1 MTAVAARQRRAVW
14 AAALALLLAL
24 AAVGWTQWR
33 QHRLLDSTVQYQ
45 NDYLQIS
52 LAQLQIEYLRLH
64 SALQKEVQAAAPDRA
79 AVQLRYDIFVSR
91 VDLLASGRVEL
102 IVPDAAEVRRVLTQI
117 HAFIGQADR
126 TLGPAASAPL
136 DSAAARSLLML
147 MEPLDAPIHSLVVEA
162 THSASAL
169 VGSHY
174 DAVRDQ
180 GRSGLIL
187 TALLS
192 ATSVGFALLA
202 LGLWRREG
210 QRRRELEALAAD
222 LRVAQRKAEDA
233 SVAKSAF
240 LANMSHELRTPFQGL
255 LGMLQLLDSQALTAS
270 QHRQLRVARESG
282 GHLLDILN
290 DVLDAARLEAG
301 TLRLQ
306 EDAVS
311 PRALAADVQ
320 ALMTPPAQAK
330 GLTLDAQVD
339 PALPAHVLLDGT
351 RVRQVLF
358 NLLSNAIKFT
368 ERGSVGMALGERDG
382 RLCIAVTDTG
392 VGMNAATQSRLF
404 QRFSQGDDSTSRRHG
419 GAGLGLE
426 ISRSLAHLMGGEIE
440 VQSTLGHG
448 SRFELQLPLRVAPAH
463 AQPTSAAE
471 LPPVVPGALRSLR
484 LLVVEDN
491 AVNCEVLAAMIAHL
505 GHRAQFAH
513 DGRAAVLAVQQ
524 GEFDLVLM
532 DLHMPELDGLAATRA
547 IRALPAAKATL
558 PIVALTADAYAETQ
572 ARCFDAGMNGFLSK
586 PVTLDALAHAVAH
599 HAAAAARESA
609 PAGEGTIAAA
619 SAK

>member
-1 MTAVAARQRRAVW
+1 VTEVPARQRRYVW

-45 NDYLQIS
+45 NDYLQTS

-64 SALQKEVQAAAPDRA
+64 GALQKAAQAAAPDRD

-102 IVPDAAEVRRVLTQI
+102 IVPDAAEVQRVLAQI

-126 TLGPAASAPL
+126 TLGPAADAPL
-136 DSAAARSLLML
+136 DSASARSLLML

-169 VGSHY
+169 VGRHY
-174 DAVRDQ
+174 DTVRDQ

-202 LGLWRREG
+202 LALWRREG
-210 QRRRELEALAAD
+210 QRRRELETLAAD
-222 LRVAQRKAEDA
+222 LRVAQRKAEGA
-233 SVAKSAF
+233 SMAKSAF

-301 TLRLQ
+301 TLRLH

-330 GLTLDAQVD
+330 GLTLGTQVD
-339 PALPAHVLLDGT
+339 PALPARVLLDGT

-368 ERGSVGMALGERDG
+368 ERGSVGMALRERDG
-382 RLCIAVTDTG
+382 RLCITVTDSG
-392 VGMNAATQSRLF
+392 IGMDAATQSRLF

-426 ISRSLAHLMGGEIE
+426 ISRSLAQLMGGDIE
-440 VQSTLGHG
+440 VHSTPGQG
-448 SRFELQLPLRVAPAH
+448 SRFELQLPLRAAPAH
-463 AQPTSAAE
+463 AQPAGPAE
-471 LPPVVPGALRSLR
+471 LPPVPPGALRSLR
-484 LLVVEDN
+484 LLVAEDN
-491 AVNCEVLAAMIAHL
+491 EVNCEVLAAMIAHL
-505 GHRAQFAH
+505 GHEAQFAH
-513 DGRAAVLAVQQ
+513 DGRAAVLAVQH
-524 GEFDLVLM
+524 GRFDLVLM

-547 IRALPAAKATL
+547 IRALPGDKATL
-558 PIVALTADAYAETQ
+558 PIIALTADAYAETRV
-572 ARCFDAGMNGFLSK
+572 RCFDAGMNGFLSK
-586 PVTLDALAHAVAH
+586 PVTLDALAHTVARC
-599 HAAAAARESA
+599 AAAAAREQA
-609 PAGEGTIAAA
+609 PAGQSATAAA
-619 SAK
+619 AAK

>member
-1 MTAVAARQRRAVW
+1 MAVEVDRALVTAVAAQQRRYVW

-64 SALQKEVQAAAPDRA
+64 GALQTAAQASVPDRD

-91 VDLLASGRVEL
+91 VDLFASGRIER
-102 IVPDAAEVRRVLTQI
+102 IVTDAAEVQRVLAGVR
-117 HAFIGQADR
+117 AFIAQADR
-126 TLGPAASAPL
+126 TLGPQADMPL
-136 DSAAARSLLML
+136 DSAAARSLLAL
-147 MEPLDAPIHSLVVEA
+147 MTPLDAPIHALVVEA

-169 VGSHY
+169 VGRHY
-174 DAVRDQ
+174 ETVRDQ

-202 LGLWRREG
+202 LWLWRREG
-210 QRRRELEALAAD
+210 QRRRELETLAAD
-222 LRVAQRKAEDA
+222 LRVAQRSAEGA
-233 SVAKSAF
+233 SAAKSAF

-255 LGMLQLLDSQALTAS
+255 LGMLQLLDNETLTAA

-301 TLRLQ
+301 TLRLH

-311 PRALAADVQ
+311 PHELAADVQ
-320 ALMTPPAQAK
+320 ALMSSPAADK
-330 GLTLDAQVD
+330 GLALTTRVG
-339 PALPAHVLLDGT
+339 PAVPLRLLLDGT

-368 ERGSVGMALGERDG
+368 EHGGVSLNVHASDG
-382 RLCIAVTDTG
+382 RLCMTVTDSG
-392 VGMNAATQSRLF
+392 IGMDAATQARLF

-426 ISRSLAHLMGGEIE
+426 ISRSLARLMGGDIE
-440 VQSTLGHG
+440 VQSTPGQG
-448 SRFELQLPLRVAPAH
+448 SRFELQLPLRVATVPSAPGLPA
-463 AQPTSAAE
+463 A
-471 LPPVVPGALRSLR
+471 PPHTLRPLR
-484 LLVVEDN
+484 LLVAEDN

-505 GHRAQFAH
+505 GHEAQFAH
-513 DGRAAVLAVQQ
+513 DGRAAVSALQQ
-524 GEFDLVLM
+524 GDFDLVLM

-547 IRALPAAKATL
+547 IRALPDVGKAQV
-558 PIVALTADAYAETQ
+558 PIIALTADAFAETRT
-572 ARCFDAGMNGFLSK
+572 RCLEAGMNGFLSK
-586 PVTLDALAHAVAH
+586 PVTLDALAHTLARSASTAVPQQS
-599 HAAAAARESA
+599 AATA
-609 PAGEGTIAAA
+609 T
-619 SAK
+619 

>member
-1 MTAVAARQRRAVW
+1 MTAVPARQRRYVW

-33 QHRLLDSTVQYQ
+33 QHQLLDSTVQYQ

-64 SALQKEVQAAAPDRA
+64 GALQTAVRASVPDRD

-91 VDLLASGRVEL
+91 VDLFASGRIER
-102 IVPDAAEVRRVLTQI
+102 IVTDAAEVQRVLAGLR
-117 HAFIGQADR
+117 AFIAQADR
-126 TLGPAASAPL
+126 TLGPQADMPL
-136 DSAAARSLLML
+136 DSAAARSLLAQMA
-147 MEPLDAPIHSLVVEA
+147 PLDAPIHALVVEA

-169 VGSHY
+169 VGQHY
-174 DAVRDQ
+174 ETVRDQ
-180 GRSGLIL
+180 GRAGLIL

-202 LGLWRREG
+202 LWLWRREG
-210 QRRRELEALAAD
+210 QRRRELETLAAD
-222 LRVAQRKAEDA
+222 LRVAQRSAEDA
-233 SVAKSAF
+233 SAAKSAF

-255 LGMLQLLDSQALTAS
+255 LGMLQLLDNETLTAA

-301 TLRLQ
+301 TLRLH

-311 PRALAADVQ
+311 PHELAADVQ
-320 ALMTPPAQAK
+320 ALMASPAADK
-330 GLTLDAQVD
+330 GLALTTRVD
-339 PALPAHVLLDGT
+339 PAVPLRLLLDGT

-368 ERGSVGMALGERDG
+368 ERGSVSLDIHAHDG
-382 RLCIAVTDTG
+382 RLCMTVTDSG
-392 VGMNAATQSRLF
+392 IGMHEATMSRLF

-426 ISRSLAHLMGGEIE
+426 ISRSLARLMDGDIE
-440 VQSTLGHG
+440 VQSTLGQG
-448 SRFELQLPLRVAPAH
+448 SRFEFWLPLRTALQPAAPTAR
-463 AQPTSAAE
+463 PPDAA
-471 LPPVVPGALRSLR
+471 PRSLR
-484 LLVVEDN
+484 LLVAEDN
-491 AVNCEVLAAMIAHL
+491 EVNREVLAAMIAHL
-505 GHRAQFAH
+505 GHEAQFAH
-513 DGRAAVLAVQQ
+513 DGRAAVRAVQQ
-524 GEFDLVLM
+524 GDFDLVLM

-547 IRALPAAKATL
+547 IRALPGDKATL
-558 PIVALTADAYAETQ
+558 PIIALTADAYAETR
-572 ARCFDAGMNGFLSK
+572 ASCFDAGMNGFLSK
-586 PVTLDALAHAVAH
+586 PVALDALAHAIARS
-599 HAAAAARESA
+599 AAAAARQQSTADE
-609 PAGEGTIAAA
+609 T
-619 SAK
+619 